1 MKDLDRIQ
9 PYSGNRF
16 YWQYKGQ
23 PVLLLGGS
31 VEDNLFQIPNLKE
44 HLDLLQS
51 VGGNYVRCTMS
62 SRDEGDVWPFE
73 KNPETGLYDLNAAGE
88 EYWRRFE
95 RFLELAAERDIIAQF
110 EMWDRFDFARAPW
123 QSNPYNPKNNVNYT
137 AEESGLK
144 EEIHTHPGQREN
156 AFFHSVPALDHNEV
170 LLQVQHLQVDKM
182 LSISLQYGNVL
193 YCIDN
198 ETNES
203 PEWGWYWSRTIQ
215 TEAFKAG
222 VGVETTEMWDAWNL
236 LDGEHA
242 ATFDHP
248 EIFSFVDISQNNH
261 RPANSHWENPQE
273 IRRRITASGHIRPM
287 NSVKIYGANSGR
299 YGSTR
304 DAQERFWR
312 NIFGGF
318 ASSRFH
324 RPPAGL
330 GLNEIAQAHIRSM
343 RMLTDAIDVV
353 SCVPHNDLLENRSW
367 NEAYCTA
374 HPGVEYS
381 VFFPDGGN
389 VLLDV
394 SGANG
399 QPLTVRWLDIRNGHW
414 TSELRPADTAARIE
428 SPHHLRLVT
437 PTEEGYWA
445 ALIQAAPEQ

>member
-1 MKDLDRIQ
+1 VNDEDRIQ
-9 PYSGNRF
+9 PYAGNPF

-31 VEDNLFQIPNLKE
+31 REDNLFQIPDIVQ

-73 KNPETGLYDLNAAGE
+73 RDPSTGLYDLNVPGV

-95 RFLELAAERDIIAQF
+95 RLLRLTAERDIIAQF

-123 QSNPYNPKNNVNYT
+123 QDNPYNPVNNVNYT
-137 AEESGLK
+137 ADESGLVP
-144 EEIHTHPGQREN
+144 EIHTHPGQRES
-156 AFFHSVPALDHNEV
+156 AFFRSVPALENNETI
-170 LLQVQHLQVDKM
+170 LRYQHVQVDKM
-182 LSISLQYGNVL
+182 LSISLQHGHVL
-193 YCIDN
+193 YCMDN

-203 PEWGWYWSRTIQ
+203 PEWGGYWARYIRI
-215 TEAFKAG
+215 KAAAAS
-222 VGVETTEMWDAWNL
+222 VGVETTEMWDAHNL
-236 LDGEHA
+236 LDGEHS

-248 EIFSFVDISQNNH
+248 EIYSFVDISQNNH
-261 RPANSHWENPQE
+261 RPANEHWENPQE
-273 IRRRITASGHIRPM
+273 IRRRIVASGHIRPM

-312 NIFGGF
+312 NILGGL

-330 GLNEIAQAHIRSM
+330 GLNEIVQAHVRSL
-343 RMLTDAIDVV
+343 RTLTDQMDVTT
-353 SCVPHNDLLENRSW
+353 CEPHNDLLGNRSW
-367 NEAYCTA
+367 NEAYCCA
-374 HPGVEYS
+374 NPGVEYA
-381 VFFPDGGN
+381 VFYPDGGN

-394 SGANG
+394 SDAGDKA
-399 QPLTVRWLDIRNGHW
+399 LRVRWLDIRASRW
-414 TSELRPADTAARIE
+414 TGQASAAE
-428 SPHHLRLVT
+428 TEEEGHLRLVT
-437 PTEEGYWA
+437 PSEEGYWA
-445 ALIQAAPEQ
+445 VLVQA

>member
-1 MKDLDRIQ
+1 MNDRMRIQ
-9 PYSGNRF
+9 PYTDNRF
-16 YWQYKGQ
+16 YWQYKGE

-31 VEDNLFQIPNLKE
+31 IEDNLFQISGLKE
-44 HLDLLQS
+44 HLDVLQS
-51 VGGNYVRCTMS
+51 VGGNYVRCTIS

-73 KNPETGLYDLNAAGE
+73 RDPRSGLYDLNQAGR

-110 EMWDRFDFARAPW
+110 ELWDRFDFSRTPW
-123 QSNPYNPKNNVNYT
+123 QANPYNPKNNVNYT

-144 EEIHTHPGQREN
+144 EEIDTHPGQREN
-156 AFFHSVPALDHNEV
+156 AFFRSVPEQENNRLI
-170 LLQVQHLQVDKM
+170 LGYQQRQVDRM
-182 LSISLQYGNVL
+182 LSVSLRYGNVL
-193 YCIDN
+193 YCMDN

-203 PEWGWYWSRTIQ
+203 AEWGWYWARYIQ
-215 TEAFKAG
+215 ASAVDAG

-261 RPANSHWENPQE
+261 QPANSHWENPQE
-273 IRRRITASGHIRPM
+273 IRRRLKASGHVRPM

-312 NIFGGF
+312 NIFGGL

-324 RPPAGL
+324 RPPSGL
-330 GLNEIAQAHIRSM
+330 GLNGIAQAHIKSM
-343 RMLTDAIDVV
+343 RMLTDEINIFA
-353 SCVPHNDLLENRSW
+353 CEPHNDLLANRSW

-374 HPGVEYS
+374 NPGLEYA

-389 VLLDV
+389 VILDV
-394 SGANG
+394 SHARGKPA
-399 QPLTVRWLDIRNGHW
+399 TVRWLNIRQSGW
-414 TSELRPADTAARIE
+414 TDDATETGVAAGIE
-428 SPHHLRLVT
+428 GTDRLRLIT

-445 ALIQAAPEQ
+445 VLVQV